1 MCVFKWQVINWMSTN
16 ETFLTVCFQMTSASL
31 DVNQWWK
38 QKSRLWSTFFH
49 CVFSSVSFNGC
60 GVCNTFRWI
69 ENSLVLKRWNSFQ
82 KMGSTTT
89 VWMSTNKTFLH
100 CAFSNVSFNGCRVCD
115 TFRWIENSLVWKRW
129 KSFQKMGSTTTVWM
143 LTNDEK
149 WNLWCQNN
157 LRKHEPF
164 ILHWKKRAKY

>member
-1 MCVFKWQVINWMSTN
+1 METLLSRYCPYCISKRESPEKEREDSLDVDQWNFSPICVFKWQVIVGCRPMKLFS
-16 ETFLTVCFQMTSASL
+16 TVCFQMTSASL

-38 QKSRLWSTFFH
+38 EKSRLWSTFFH

-89 VWMSTNKTFLH
+89 VWM
-100 CAFSNVSFNGCRVCD
+100 
-115 TFRWIENSLVWKRW
+115 
-129 KSFQKMGSTTTVWM
+129 